1 MWGTIALAVFGG
13 LGGGIVVGALA
24 LENKTLEKKVK
35 QRNRN
40 IEGKRRAESR
50 TFSHLQSVRKTHK
63 NTTNNVNNKRDQNTN
78 IQKDAIKTEVE
89 QDKKHGI
96 RNNYRD
102 NIVPKLKDTKQTL
115 QSEFNDTTD
124 EYNISDTKNRALLT
138 GIVDTKDSMEKD
150 KLNIFGKTQQLHN
163 QINKQ
168 NYYLEQS
175 FKGLTQ
181 KRINLDRRSTYEDH
195 IKMEYLIANVALW
208 YAYYILL
215 AVLFFM
221 YRKQDNLK
229 QPRTIAMMIGL
240 LLFPYW
246 MVILEM
252 IMDIIINMPVYAK
265 QLASAVSRIPAATNK
280 MFESLF

>member
-1 MWGTIALAVFGG
+1 MWATIGLAVAGG
-13 LGGGIVVGALA
+13 LGGGIVVAALIA
-24 LENKTLEKKVK
+24 ENKALEKKVRRRK
-35 QRNRN
+35 KT
-40 IEGKRRAESR
+40 IERKRYAEGRSFR
-50 TFSHLQSVRKTHK
+50 HLQSVRKTHK
-63 NTTNNVNNKRDQNTN
+63 NTTNNVKQKRNEHTK
-78 IQKDAIKTEVE
+78 IQKKAISEEVVRDE
-89 QDKKHGI
+89 KQAI

-102 NIVPKLKDTKQTL
+102 NIVPALENTKQAL
-115 QSEFNDTTD
+115 QSEFDDTTD
-124 EYNISDTKNRALLT
+124 EYNISDAKNKALLS
-138 GIVDTKDSMEKD
+138 GIVDTKDDIEKD
-150 KLNIFGKTQQLHN
+150 KLNIFGKTQQLHD

-168 NYYLEQS
+168 NYYLEQT

-215 AVLFFM
+215 AILFFM

-229 QPRTIAMMIGL
+229 QPRTIAMMVGL

-252 IMDIIINMPVYAK
+252 IMTIIVNIPIYAK
-265 QLASAVSRIPAATNK
+265 QLTSAVSRIPATTNK

>member
-1 MWGTIALAVFGG
+1 MWATIALAVAGG
-13 LGGGIVVGALA
+13 LGGGIVVAALA
-24 LENKTLEKKVK
+24 AENKKLEKKVR
-35 QRNRN
+35 QRKRT
-40 IEGKRRAESR
+40 IDRKRYAEGRSFR
-50 TFSHLQSVRKTHK
+50 HLQSVRKTHK
-63 NTTNNVNNKRDQNTN
+63 KLTNNVKQKRNEHAE
-78 IQKDAIKTEVE
+78 IQKKAIREEVVRDE
-89 QDKKHGI
+89 KQGI

-102 NIVPKLKDTKQTL
+102 NIVPALENTKQTL
-115 QSEFNDTTD
+115 QSEFDDTTD
-124 EYNISDTKNRALLT
+124 EYNISDAKNKALLS
-138 GIVDTKDSMEKD
+138 GIVDTKDAMEKD
-150 KLNIFGKTQQLHN
+150 KLNIFGKTQQLHD

-168 NYYLEQS
+168 NYYLEQT

-208 YAYYILL
+208 YVYYILL

-221 YRKQDNLK
+221 YRKQDNIK

-252 IMDIIINMPVYAK
+252 IMAIIVNMPIYAK
-265 QLASAVSRIPAATNK
+265 QLASVVSRIPAATNK

>member
-1 MWGTIALAVFGG
+1 MWATIALAVAGG
-13 LGGGIVVGALA
+13 LGGGIVVAALVA
-24 LENKTLEKKVK
+24 ENKKLEKKVR
-35 QRNRN
+35 QRKRT
-40 IEGKRRAESR
+40 IDRKRYAEGRSFR
-50 TFSHLQSVRKTHK
+50 HLQSVRKTHK
-63 NTTNNVNNKRDQNTN
+63 KLTNNVKQKRNEHAE
-78 IQKDAIKTEVE
+78 IQKKAIREEVVRDE
-89 QDKKHGI
+89 KQGI

-102 NIVPKLKDTKQTL
+102 NIVPALENTKQTL
-115 QSEFNDTTD
+115 QSEFDDTTD
-124 EYNISDTKNRALLT
+124 EYNISDAKNKALLS
-138 GIVDTKDSMEKD
+138 GIVDTKDDIEKD
-150 KLNIFGKTQQLHN
+150 KLNIFGKTQQLHD

-168 NYYLEQS
+168 NYYLEQT

-208 YAYYILL
+208 YVYYILL

-221 YRKQDNLK
+221 YRKQDNIK

-252 IMDIIINMPVYAK
+252 IMAIIVNMPIYAK
-265 QLASAVSRIPAATNK
+265 QLASVVSRIPAATNK

>member
-1 MWGTIALAVFGG
+1 MWATIALAVAGG
-13 LGGGIVVGALA
+13 LGGGIVVAALVA
-24 LENKTLEKKVK
+24 ENKKLEKKVR
-35 QRNRN
+35 QRKRT
-40 IEGKRRAESR
+40 IDRKRYAEGRSFR
-50 TFSHLQSVRKTHK
+50 HLQSVRKTHK
-63 NTTNNVNNKRDQNTN
+63 KLTNNVKQKRNEHAE
-78 IQKDAIKTEVE
+78 IQKKAIREEVVRDE
-89 QDKKHGI
+89 KQGL

-102 NIVPKLKDTKQTL
+102 NIVPALENTKQTL
-115 QSEFNDTTD
+115 QSEFDDTTD
-124 EYNISDTKNRALLT
+124 EYNISDAKNKALLS
-138 GIVDTKDSMEKD
+138 GIVDTKDDIEKD
-150 KLNIFGKTQQLHN
+150 KLNIFGKTQQLHD

-168 NYYLEQS
+168 NYYLEQT

-208 YAYYILL
+208 YVYYILL

-221 YRKQDNLK
+221 YRKQDNIK

-252 IMDIIINMPVYAK
+252 IMAIIVNMPIYAK
-265 QLASAVSRIPAATNK
+265 QLASVVSRIPAATNK

>member
-1 MWGTIALAVFGG
+1 MWATIALAVAGG
-13 LGGGIVVGALA
+13 LGGGIVVAALVA
-24 LENKTLEKKVK
+24 ENKKLEKKVR
-35 QRNRN
+35 QRKRT
-40 IEGKRRAESR
+40 IDRKRYAEGRSFR
-50 TFSHLQSVRKTHK
+50 HLQSVRKTHK
-63 NTTNNVNNKRDQNTN
+63 KLTNNVKQKRNEHAE
-78 IQKDAIKTEVE
+78 IQKKAIREEVVRDE
-89 QDKKHGI
+89 KQGI

-102 NIVPKLKDTKQTL
+102 NIVPALENTKQTL
-115 QSEFNDTTD
+115 QSEFDDTTD
-124 EYNISDTKNRALLT
+124 EYNISDAKNKALLS
-138 GIVDTKDSMEKD
+138 GIVDTKDAIEKD
-150 KLNIFGKTQQLHN
+150 KLNIFGKTQQLHD

-168 NYYLEQS
+168 NYYLEQT

-208 YAYYILL
+208 YVYYILL

-221 YRKQDNLK
+221 YRKQDNIK

-252 IMDIIINMPVYAK
+252 IMAIIVNMPIYAK
-265 QLASAVSRIPAATNK
+265 QLASVVSRIPAATNK